1 MDERQERFRELY
13 TSTSPRVV
21 SYALRRTAS
30 PEDAADVTAE
40 AFTIAWRRLDDLRDT
55 SEGLPWMYAICR
67 RVVANHARRTRR
79 RSELTERIGEEL
91 RRTRRESL
99 DPSPAPVA
107 VTVLQQLDEP
117 DREILM
123 LVAWEGLD
131 TAQLARALEC
141 SPTAARIRLHRARR
155 RLTTL
160 MEDSGLQSKQ
170 SPVVA
175 HTGETERAAV
185 EKTSG
190 A

>member
-79 RSELTERIGEEL
+79 QSELTDRIGEEL
-91 RRTRRESL
+91 RRTRRESPEANL
-99 DPSPAPVA
+99 ASVA
-107 VTVLQQLDEP
+107 VVVLQELDEP

-131 TAQLARALEC
+131 TQQLARALEC

-155 RLTTL
+155 RLATL
-160 MEDSGLQSKQ
+160 MENSGLETKHA
-170 SPVVA
+170 PDIA
-175 HTGETERAAV
+175 HTGETEPAAL
-185 EKTSG
+185 EKTSD